1 VERQFFWIEIRLTNA
16 VEPNFYNTISHLMLL
31 QIYQVREFCSLPKVA
46 AKVRLNRLGVAI
58 SVATLLNACS
68 VVQDSSPLVTAE
80 AGRVHS
86 PASDSQQ
93 AVTARSGSPR
103 ERIPSGIGESAEI
116 VNQYQ
121 NIWARISDGLSFSLE
136 HDNVR
141 IEEQIAFYS
150 ENPAFLATV
159 TERARPF
166 IFEIVEEL
174 EKRSLPMELA
184 LLPIV
189 ESAYNPN
196 ATAGRNTAGLWQ
208 IISSTARSLGIKQDW
223 WYDGRRDPIASTSAA
238 LDYLSTLNEAFGN
251 DWLLALAA
259 YNTGQG
265 NVQKAIDQN
274 QRRSRSV
281 DYWSLNLSSTTKEFV
296 PKLIALA
303 RLISAPDQYGL
314 ELADVHNE
322 RVVALIDA
330 GTQIDLALVAEVAG
344 VEPAILYQLNPG
356 IRQWATHP
364 DGPHT
369 LLVPVN
375 QVELFKSAVASLEGQ
390 TPVTWDRYVVQ
401 SGDTLS
407 KIARQ
412 FNTQIAALQQV
423 NGIEGSRIIAGESLL
438 IPRAYN
444 SSAPIISPNAPEY
457 QTGLALTGEVP
468 PQGFTPPTRY
478 EVRSGDSLWRIAG
491 RYNLSAST
499 LAEWNNISTE
509 SILRPGQVLM
519 FHSDPAVSQSTDN
532 SSGNDTINYTVK
544 SGDTLARIAKRFG
557 VGVAK
562 LIEWNDIQ
570 AENLIH
576 PGQQLLLRPERSVIN

>member
-1 VERQFFWIEIRLTNA
+1 
-16 VEPNFYNTISHLMLL
+16 MLL

-58 SVATLLNACS
+58 SVATLLSACS

-103 ERIPSGIGESAEI
+103 VRIPSGIGESAEI

-136 HDNVR
+136 YDNVR

-412 FNTQIAALQQV
+412 FNTQVAALQQV

>member
-1 VERQFFWIEIRLTNA
+1 
-16 VEPNFYNTISHLMLL
+16 MLL
-31 QIYQVREFCSLPKVA
+31 QIYQVREFFSLPEVA

-58 SVATLLNACS
+58 SVATLLSACS

-103 ERIPSGIGESAEI
+103 VRIPSGIVESAEI

-412 FNTQIAALQQV
+412 FNTQVAALQQV

>member
-1 VERQFFWIEIRLTNA
+1 
-16 VEPNFYNTISHLMLL
+16 MLL
-31 QIYQVREFCSLPKVA
+31 QIYQVREFFSLPEVA

-58 SVATLLNACS
+58 SVATLLSACS
-68 VVQDSSPLVTAE
+68 VVQDSSRLVTAE

-103 ERIPSGIGESAEI
+103 VRIPSGIGESAEI

-412 FNTQIAALQQV
+412 FNTQVAALQQV

>member
-1 VERQFFWIEIRLTNA
+1 
-16 VEPNFYNTISHLMLL
+16 MLL
-31 QIYQVREFCSLPKVA
+31 QIYQVREFCSLPEVA

-103 ERIPSGIGESAEI
+103 VRIPSGIGESAEI

>member
-1 VERQFFWIEIRLTNA
+1 
-16 VEPNFYNTISHLMLL
+16 M
-31 QIYQVREFCSLPKVA
+31 
-46 AKVRLNRLGVAI
+46 RLNRLGVAI
-58 SVATLLNACS
+58 SVATLLSACS

-80 AGRVHS
+80 AGRVHPS
-86 PASDSQQ
+86 ASDSQR

-103 ERIPSGIGESAEI
+103 VSIPSGIGESAEI

-136 HDNVR
+136 YDNER
-141 IEEQIAFYS
+141 IEKQIAFYR

-208 IISSTARSLGIKQDW
+208 IVSSTARSLGIKQDW

-274 QRRSRSV
+274 QRKSRSV

-322 RVVALIDA
+322 KVVALIDA

-444 SSAPIISPNAPEY
+444 SNAPIISPNAPEY
-457 QTGLALTGEVP
+457 KTGLALTGEVT

-478 EVRSGDSLWRIAG
+478 EVRSGDSLWRIAD

-499 LAEWNNISTE
+499 LAGWNNISTE

-519 FHSDPAVSQSTDN
+519 LHSDPAVSQSTDN

-544 SGDTLARIAKRFG
+544 SGDTLARIAKKFG
-557 VGVAK
+557 VGVAE

-576 PGQQLLLRPERSVIN
+576 PGQQLLLRPERSVLN

>member
-1 VERQFFWIEIRLTNA
+1 
-16 VEPNFYNTISHLMLL
+16 
-31 QIYQVREFCSLPKVA
+31 
-46 AKVRLNRLGVAI
+46 VRLNRLGVAI
-58 SVATLLNACS
+58 SVATLLSACS

-80 AGRVHS
+80 AGRVHPS
-86 PASDSQQ
+86 ASDSQR

-103 ERIPSGIGESAEI
+103 VSIPSGIGESAEI

-136 HDNVR
+136 YDNER
-141 IEEQIAFYS
+141 IEKQIAFYR

-208 IISSTARSLGIKQDW
+208 IVSSTARSLGIKQDW

-259 YNTGQG
+259 YNMGQG

-274 QRRSRSV
+274 QRKSRSV

-322 RVVALIDA
+322 KVVALIDA

-444 SSAPIISPNAPEY
+444 SNAPIISPNAPEY
-457 QTGLALTGEVP
+457 KTGLALTGEVT

-478 EVRSGDSLWRIAG
+478 EVRSGDSLWRIAD

-499 LAEWNNISTE
+499 LAGWNNISTE

-519 FHSDPAVSQSTDN
+519 LHSDPAVSQSTDN

-544 SGDTLARIAKRFG
+544 SGDTLARIAKKFG
-557 VGVAK
+557 VGVAE

-576 PGQQLLLRPERSVIN
+576 PGQQLLLRPERSVLN

>member
-1 VERQFFWIEIRLTNA
+1 
-16 VEPNFYNTISHLMLL
+16 MLL

-103 ERIPSGIGESAEI
+103 VRIPSGIGESAEI